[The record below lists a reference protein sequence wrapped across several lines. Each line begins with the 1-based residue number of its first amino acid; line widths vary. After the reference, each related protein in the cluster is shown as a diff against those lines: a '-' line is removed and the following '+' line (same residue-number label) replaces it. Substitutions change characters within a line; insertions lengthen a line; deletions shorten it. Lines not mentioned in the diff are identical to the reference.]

1 MDRVDYESLVIQDL
15 LNSHTRGELNIT
27 PWYQRRAVWKQSQK
41 AYLINT
47 VLEKKPV
54 PSLYIRHTLDLTQ
67 EMSIKE
73 VVDGQQR
80 VRCIIEYK
88 ADEFASSHPSHKT
101 PVKFSQLKPAERKR
115 FLLTPLSVG
124 YLVDATDE
132 DVIEIFA
139 RINSVAKTLNP
150 QEKRNA
156 ERSGLFRDFTLRQAV
171 QRLPFWRT
179 YGVFTDNDISRMA
192 EVQFISDLVM
202 NLCEGLQDF
211 SAKRLDRYYDEHEQA
226 LPNAAHIQARLD
238 RAFEALAGTSPD
250 ILKGSVFARPQ
261 VLFSLI
267 LVMDRK
273 KVYDPRIIENCIQR
287 LDERVE
293 AVRSADNPSALTTIE
308 YESFSSGNMHRI
320 KFRKP
325 RNKLI
330 TATLRK

>member
-1 MDRVDYESLVIQDL
+1 MDRVDYESVVIQDL
-15 LNSHTRGELNIT
+15 LNSYSRGELNIT
-27 PWYQRRAVWKQSQK
+27 PWYQRRAVWKRSQK

-47 VLEKKPV
+47 ILENKPV
-54 PSLYIRHTLDLTQ
+54 PSLYIRHTLDLAQ
-67 EMSIKE
+67 EKSIKE

-88 ADEFASSHPSHKT
+88 SDEFASSHPLHKNA
-101 PVKFSQLKPAERKR
+101 VKFSQLNPSERRK

-156 ERSGLFRDFTLRQAV
+156 ERSGAFRDFCLRQAV

-179 YGVFTDNDISRMA
+179 YAVFTDNDISRMA

-211 SAKRLDRYYDEHEQA
+211 SAKRLDDYYGRYEEHI
-226 LPNAAHIQARLD
+226 PDAAHIQERLD
-238 RAFEALAGTSPD
+238 RAFEALAATKPEV
-250 ILKGSVFARPQ
+250 LRGSVFARPQ

-273 KVYDPRIIENCIQR
+273 KIYDPRAIERCVQV

-293 AVRSADNPSALTTIE
+293 AVRSSDNPTALKTID
-308 YESFSSGNMHRI
+308 YEAFTSGNMHRI
-320 KFRKP
+320 RLREP
-325 RNKLI
+325 RDKLI
-330 TATLRK
+330 AAKLRK